1 MPNNYQGFLI
11 KFGSYG
17 VIPLNYIMEYSST
30 PCQRMESDAQRDQNG
45 NLHRATL
52 PNTKTSIKFTT
63 HILDLTEKITL
74 QNLMNYSNSVQRKV
88 QVTFWND
95 EINDYSTSWFYIPD
109 IEFTVMDASTNDI
122 KYNPITVEL
131 IEY

>member
-11 KFGSYG
+11 RFGSYG

>member
-11 KFGSYG
+11 RFGSYG
-17 VIPLNYIMEYSST
+17 VIPLNFIMEYSST

>member
-1 MPNNYQGFLI
+1 
-11 KFGSYG
+11 
-17 VIPLNYIMEYSST
+17 
-30 PCQRMESDAQRDQNG
+30 MESDAQRDQNG